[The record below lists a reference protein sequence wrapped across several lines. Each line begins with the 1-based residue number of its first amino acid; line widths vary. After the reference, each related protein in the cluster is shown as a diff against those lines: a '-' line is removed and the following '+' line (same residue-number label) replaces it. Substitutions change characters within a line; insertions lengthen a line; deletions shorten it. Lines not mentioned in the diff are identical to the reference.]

1 MVRGK
6 GIVAGLSVLA
16 LGGCYEGISGGAA
29 MADGTD
35 GGTAMSGSASA
46 DDSDAGS
53 SGDETGAPDECGT
66 PQIGHMPLRRLT
78 RLQYANAVRDLF
90 GVEADISKLGGDE
103 KLGPFDANYATPVS
117 PTSVEQFRAIAEQ
130 VADAVAAD
138 PVAVLG
144 CDPAVASDCLGG
156 WVDAVGRRA
165 YRRPLAAEERARYDG
180 LIALGEDDPTRA
192 KLVVQAMLQSPNFL
206 YQLEL
211 ELADPVDGA
220 IALAPNELAARLSF
234 FLWSSV
240 PDDELLDAAADGAL
254 ADGAGLRAQAER
266 MLADPRARSAIESFH
281 VQWLAVD
288 KLEVSLKD
296 PAVYP
301 LFDEDVRAAMI
312 AETRRFASNVV
323 FDGDAKLDTL
333 LTSSQTWIDAPLFEL
348 YGLPA
353 PVDHDPSE
361 PVQLDATQR
370 AGLLT
375 QAGFLASHAHAN
387 ESGPVQRGVVVL
399 SNMLC
404 SPPPPPPPG
413 INVIPPDPDP
423 DATTR
428 ELFEIHT
435 ADPTCSGCHN
445 LIDGIGLGFEGYDGI
460 GVYREVENGLP
471 VDQSGEV
478 IGTDVAGEFDG
489 VVELANKLAQSEQVR
504 ECVATQW
511 FRFALGRFEEA
522 EDACTLDELHASF
535 AESDYD
541 VRELLLALVQ
551 TDAFRYR
558 AP

>member
-1 MVRGK
+1 
-6 GIVAGLSVLA
+6 
-16 LGGCYEGISGGAA
+16 
-29 MADGTD
+29 
-35 GGTAMSGSASA
+35 
-46 DDSDAGS
+46 
-53 SGDETGAPDECGT
+53 
-66 PQIGHMPLRRLT
+66 
-78 RLQYANAVRDLF
+78 
-90 GVEADISKLGGDE
+90 
-103 KLGPFDANYATPVS
+103 
-117 PTSVEQFRAIAEQ
+117 

-211 ELADPVDGA
+211 ELSDPVDGA

-240 PDDELLDAAADGAL
+240 PDVELLDAAAAGAL
-254 ADGAGLRAQAER
+254 SDGAGLRAQAER

-323 FDGDAKLDTL
+323 FDGDAKLETL
-333 LTSSQTWIDAPLFEL
+333 LTSSETWIDAPLFEL

-423 DATTR
+423 DATPR

-460 GVYREVENGLP
+460 GMYREVENGLP

-522 EDACTLDELHASF
+522 EDVCTLDELHATF